1 MRLVPVVLAALVGG
15 LAATSDVG
23 AGVEAAR
30 PAVSFTD
37 SVGINTHYNNA
48 QWGDSPYGNRSID
61 RLLSDLGVRHIR
73 DNTQTSVG
81 FSAVS
86 LLYQNYGIRTD
97 LVLTAPA
104 APQDIVSAVKM
115 FPAIESVEGINEPDG
130 FPITF
135 DGLSDDPSNNDF
147 SATRAYQDALYAAM
161 KAEPATAAVPVLSPA
176 MMDPGKTPLLKG
188 IGFDAASM
196 HAYAAPHRPTYQ
208 LDGRIWQVN
217 QISDTPVKIIATE
230 TGYYTRAPTGGQVS
244 EKAQA
249 KYVTRL
255 FGEYFNRGIS
265 RTYDYEL
272 VDGRDDPADPE
283 ANFGLLRNDLSPKP
297 AYTALK
303 NLMQLLR
310 DPSST
315 PILSTDSISFSLT
328 GGGSSLQHSLLEKSD
343 GSFYLLLW
351 NDVASWDVTAQTDII
366 NAAVPVTLQLDSKF
380 DLAQVFIPGQSASA
394 LARYNSP
401 RRLNLNVPDDV
412 MVVELSRR
420 LVTHVPE
427 PAAVALFGA
436 AIPLLC
442 RRRG

>member
-1 MRLVPVVLAALVGG
+1 
-15 LAATSDVG
+15 
-23 AGVEAAR
+23 
-30 PAVSFTD
+30 
-37 SVGINTHYNNA
+37 
-48 QWGDSPYGNRSID
+48 
-61 RLLSDLGVRHIR
+61 
-73 DNTQTSVG
+73 
-81 FSAVS
+81 
-86 LLYQNYGIRTD
+86 
-97 LVLTAPA
+97 
-104 APQDIVSAVKM
+104 
-115 FPAIESVEGINEPDG
+115 
-130 FPITF
+130 
-135 DGLSDDPSNNDF
+135 
-147 SATRAYQDALYAAM
+147 
-161 KAEPATAAVPVLSPA
+161 